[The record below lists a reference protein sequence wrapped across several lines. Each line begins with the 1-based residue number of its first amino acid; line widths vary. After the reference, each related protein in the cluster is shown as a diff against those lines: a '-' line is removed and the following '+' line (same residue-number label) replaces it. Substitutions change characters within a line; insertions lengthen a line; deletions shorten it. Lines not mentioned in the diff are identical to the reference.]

1 MARLDGKVAVV
12 TGAARGLG
20 AATAK
25 RLCQEGAAVMLCDIL
40 DGEETAQALRG
51 AGHKA
56 AFATMDVADR
66 DAWMRVLAETAAQF
80 GGIDILVNNAGV
92 YRPATIETI
101 ELDDLLS
108 VYGINL
114 FGPLLG
120 MQAVIPYMRKR
131 GAGSIVN
138 IASNATAF
146 IFPTS
151 VSYGSSKAAL
161 ANLTKTVAVHCA
173 QSGYRIRA
181 NSIHPGPHATAMMG
195 SDPSP
200 LLARIPLQRMGEPE
214 EVAAAV
220 AYLAS
225 DDAAFVTATELF
237 IDGGLIAA

>member
-1 MARLDGKVAVV
+1 MKRLEGKVAVV

-20 AATAK
+20 AATAA
-25 RLCQEGAAVMLCDIL
+25 RLCVEGAAVMLTDIL
-40 DGEETAQALRG
+40 DGEPTAQALRD
-51 AGHKA
+51 AGHQA
-56 AFATMDVADR
+56 AFVHMDVAQAA
-66 DAWMRVLAETAAQF
+66 AWGDVLADTEKRF

-92 YRPATIETI
+92 FRPANIETI
-101 ELDDLLS
+101 TLDGLLD

-114 FGPLLG
+114 FGPMIG

-131 GAGSIVN
+131 GSGSIVN

-146 IFPTS
+146 IFAES

-173 QSGYRIRA
+173 RKGYKIRA

-195 SDPSP
+195 DDPSG
-200 LLARIPLQRMGEPE
+200 LVNRIPLQRMGQPE

-237 IDGGLIAA
+237 IDGGLIVA